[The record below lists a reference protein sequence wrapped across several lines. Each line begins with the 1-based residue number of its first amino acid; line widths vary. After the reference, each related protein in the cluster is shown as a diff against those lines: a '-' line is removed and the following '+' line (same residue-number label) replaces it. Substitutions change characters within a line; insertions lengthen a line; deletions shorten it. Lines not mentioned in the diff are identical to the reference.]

1 MKRSPGTP
9 DYGVMSHYF
18 VLQSGAWAEAD
29 RHLCR
34 PLIGTRK
41 SRSPQTP
48 WVAVARGTERGG
60 FDLVTRV
67 QANGSGAAIVEQ
79 AKDSLARHPSH
90 LQVAEQ
96 AGFWLF
102 KKPSLV
108 RVLLPGQ
115 PQPTLDAM
123 DDLSAEQVLNPA
135 LLDEVAALVRSDSI
149 LVAIPKRGWLMACP
163 GQPGELVKMTK
174 MHEIA
179 NGVFGRA
186 GTDALTEHVY
196 FVQHGALVGVSVQD
210 QAGGYLSLYGPEESE
225 WLV

>member
-1 MKRSPGTP
+1 MR
-9 DYGVMSHYF
+9 HYF
-18 VLQSGAWAEAD
+18 VLQSGSWAEAD

-60 FDLVTRV
+60 FDLVTRT

-79 AKDSLARHPSH
+79 AKDNLARHPSH

-115 PQPTLDAM
+115 PLPTLDAM
-123 DDLSAEQVLNPA
+123 DDLSAEQVLNPGV
-135 LLDEVAALVRSDSI
+135 LEEVAALVRSDSI
-149 LVAIPKRGWLMACP
+149 IVAIPKRGWLMACP
-163 GQPGELVKMTK
+163 GQPGEMNEMTK
-174 MHEIA
+174 MHQLA
-179 NGVFGRA
+179 GGVFGRA
-186 GTDALTEHVY
+186 GSDALTEHVY
-196 FVQHGALVGVSVQD
+196 FVQHGAIVGVSAAD
-210 QAGGYLSLYGPEESE
+210 PTSGDLSLYGPEESE